1 MPEAYIMSY
10 IVCSVIWLI
19 SFYETQTYD
28 YAYYNMIVNK
38 TSVWI
43 SQRNILLSEK
53 DSQSFQQRK
62 TSPHSN
68 SQSVKPASKKT
79 SGVTS
84 RNKTSVLILKYRN
97 LLNCRAITIQSNN
110 EKQVINK
117 HSECTLL
124 LWTRSKM
131 AEVTWTLVLSKSS
144 KIK

>member
-1 MPEAYIMSY
+1 MLT
-10 IVCSVIWLI
+10 VIWLI

-68 SQSVKPASKKT
+68 SQSVKPASKKNFW
-79 SGVTS
+79 G
-84 RNKTSVLILKYRN
+84 Y
-97 LLNCRAITIQSNN
+97 
-110 EKQVINK
+110 
-117 HSECTLL
+117 
-124 LWTRSKM
+124 
-131 AEVTWTLVLSKSS
+131 KS
-144 KIK
+144 